1 MGSIETPVQ
10 RKTAELLLQC
20 LFMRGANVVGLVS
33 ESDGA
38 PLGLLVYTETDLLN
52 LITICKTCGPLPE
65 LLAAFDADLRSNGRQ
80 LVILP
85 EALPAPMDQATKEKL
100 KELGFTS
107 ATRERT
113 VFFDREPQ
121 WRWTWKCI
129 SEHCEAK
136 HPPKQEGYEEAHCS
150 MCQETFPSGSP
161 GDQCD
166 LCNESELVAR
176 CVHCAPGC
184 PKCDVRPMPI
194 RTQKRRIK

>member
-85 EALPAPMDQATKEKL
+85 EALPAPMDQATKEQL
-100 KELGFTS
+100 NELGFTS

-136 HPPKQEGYEEAHCS
+136 HPQS
-150 MCQETFPSGSP
+150 RRVM
-161 GDQCD
+161 
-166 LCNESELVAR
+166 R
-176 CVHCAPGC
+176 
-184 PKCDVRPMPI
+184 
-194 RTQKRRIK
+194 RRIAQCARRPSPRGVLGISVTYATNRSW